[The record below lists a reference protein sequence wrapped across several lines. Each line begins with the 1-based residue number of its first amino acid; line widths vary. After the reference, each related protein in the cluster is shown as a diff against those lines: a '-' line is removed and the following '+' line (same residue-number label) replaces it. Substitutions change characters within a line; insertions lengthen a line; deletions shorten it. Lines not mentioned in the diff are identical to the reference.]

1 LSEKPKGR
9 YHFGGLAVNERMYE
23 KKGLTERGSEEW
35 MAFSWFTGGLY

>member
-1 LSEKPKGR
+1 LSEKSKGK

-35 MAFSWFTGGLY
+35 MAFSWFSGGLY